1 MAKGLTRKQEIFCA
15 EYAVDGNGTR
25 AAVSAGYSAKSADS
39 QSAQLLRLP
48 KVQEE
53 IKRRGQ
59 KLTTKL
65 EISAEKVLGGLANLA
80 FFDIRKLYDEQGNL
94 KPITDLDDIT
104 ASVIEGIEVEEAY
117 EHFGKG
123 QAKPK
128 GVLKKVKLAS
138 RGLNLERLGRHLK
151 LFTDKIE
158 VSGLDELAERIAKAR
173 TRTRTTG

>member
-1 MAKGLTRKQEIFCA
+1 MAKGLTRKQELFCA
-15 EYAVDGNGTR
+15 EYAIDGNGTR
-25 AAVSAGYSAKSADS
+25 AAISAGYSAKSADS
-39 QSAQLLRLP
+39 WSAQLLRLP

-53 IKRRGQ
+53 IQRRGK

-65 EISAEKVLGGLANLA
+65 EISAEKVLSELAKLA

-94 KPITDLDDIT
+94 KPITSLDDET
-104 ASVIEGIEVEEAY
+104 AAAVAGLEVEEAF

-128 GVLKKVKLAS
+128 GLLKKVKIAD

-151 LFTDKIE
+151 LFTDKVEITN
-158 VSGLDELAERIAKAR
+158 LDELAERIAKAR
-173 TRTRTTG
+173 GRR